1 MTPAPVSQTLE
12 LQPGPDPEL
21 QVRDDAGGNL
31 AWILVVAAV
40 VVGLLAALRRPRKS
54 AWTEAERT
62 RHVLDSARPLID
74 QSPGLAVQVVDR
86 RLRSFLNHQLNLPAG
101 ALTTE
106 DLLAALAHK
115 DAARARQRDG
125 WRHLL
130 AFGDAAVY
138 GQAPVSREAALE
150 YVGAAQTLV
159 AGMARPSEG

>member
-12 LQPGPDPEL
+12 LRPGPDPEL
-21 QVRDDAGGNL
+21 QIRDDAGSNL

-40 VVGLLAALRRPRKS
+40 VVGLLAALRRPRGS
-54 AWTEAERT
+54 SWSEAERT
-62 RHVLDSARPLID
+62 RHVLDSAGPLID

-106 DLLAALAHK
+106 DLLAALANK
-115 DAARARQRDG
+115 GAAMASQRDG

-138 GQAPVSREAALE
+138 GHALVSREAARQ

-159 AGMARPSEG
+159 ADMTRPSEG